1 MLESKFKSDQRKHF
15 QKLGWVFIQFG
26 NDAPTGFPDT
36 LCLAPNGYHCFVE
49 WKKSKNAKKQP
60 LQEYWNTT
68 LNEAGHDSYFVYP
81 ENLEEW
87 KQEVLKKGGQNARI
101 Y

>member
-1 MLESKFKSDQRKHF
+1 MLESKLKSDQRKHYE
-15 QKLGWVFIQFG
+15 KLGWKFIQFG

-36 LCLAPNGYHCFVE
+36 LCLSPVGNTCFVE
-49 WKKSKNAKKQP
+49 WKKTKNAKRQP
-60 LQEYWNTT
+60 LQEHWNEK
-68 LNEAGHDSYFVYP
+68 LNDMGHEAWFVYP

-87 KQEVLKKGGQNARI
+87 KLWMNSMT